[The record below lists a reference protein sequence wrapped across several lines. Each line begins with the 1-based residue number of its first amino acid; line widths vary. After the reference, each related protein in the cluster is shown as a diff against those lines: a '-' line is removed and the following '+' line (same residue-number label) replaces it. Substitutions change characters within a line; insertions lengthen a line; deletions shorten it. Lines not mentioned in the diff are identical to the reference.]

1 MIRHFL
7 KDGTELAD
15 IRGHEVKMDDAPGLY
30 ALIDSI
36 CERTTDGQHENP
48 KKP

>member
-1 MIRHFL
+1 MIRHIL
-7 KDGTELAD
+7 KDGTELDD

-30 ALIDSI
+30 ALMTSI
-36 CERTTDGQHENP
+36 CERISNGQHENP